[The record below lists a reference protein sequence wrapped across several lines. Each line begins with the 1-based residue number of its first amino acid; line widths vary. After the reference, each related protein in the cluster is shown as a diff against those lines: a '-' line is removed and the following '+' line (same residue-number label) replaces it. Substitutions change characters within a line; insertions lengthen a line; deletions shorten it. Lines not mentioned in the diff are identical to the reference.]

1 MRRLHFTIALWIA
14 LVGSFA
20 VAGADRPN
28 VLFIS
33 VDDMNDWVGALGYP
47 GVETPNIDRLARKGL
62 LFTNAHA
69 PSPKCNPSRTA
80 ILSGLGPA
88 TTGIYDNSEWWKPN
102 YPEMVT
108 LPRYF
113 KEHGYYVAGGG
124 KVFHHMPGF
133 NPPESWNEYFQ
144 LVTDLRSSGFLIPFR
159 QPRHRTSF
167 DWGPVDKDDFEM
179 GDGHTVRWAVE
190 FLKRKHSRP
199 FFLAVGLFQPHL
211 PFYAPRHYFA
221 RYPLGS
227 VRVPLDKPG
236 DLDDV
241 PAAGRKMARF
251 RTDDLELIQKHHGMP
266 HIVQSYLACIS
277 HADSLVGVLMD
288 ALEAAGCADHT
299 IIVFWSDHGYHFGEK
314 HHFAKNTLW
323 ERSSHVPFIWV
334 VPGVTRRGTR
344 SSRPVSLIDIYPTL
358 IELCGLPPKHDL
370 EGVSLKPLLQEPA
383 RRWDRP
389 AVMTFQRGN
398 HAVRSERWR
407 YIRYADGAEEL
418 YDHRRDPNEWN
429 NLAGQAEFEPVKRQL
444 AKWLPKTNAPKAR
457 KKSAFIFDEKT
468 YTWRLKK

>member
-80 ILSGLGPA
+80 ILSGLRPA

-167 DWGPVDKDDFEM
+167 DWGPVDKDDF
-179 GDGHTVRWAVE
+179 
-190 FLKRKHSRP
+190 
-199 FFLAVGLFQPHL
+199 
-211 PFYAPRHYFA
+211 
-221 RYPLGS
+221 
-227 VRVPLDKPG
+227 
-236 DLDDV
+236 
-241 PAAGRKMARF
+241 PAA
-251 RTDDLELIQKHHGMP
+251 
-266 HIVQSYLACIS
+266 
-277 HADSLVGVLMD
+277 
-288 ALEAAGCADHT
+288 
-299 IIVFWSDHGYHFGEK
+299 
-314 HHFAKNTLW
+314 
-323 ERSSHVPFIWV
+323 
-334 VPGVTRRGTR
+334 
-344 SSRPVSLIDIYPTL
+344 
-358 IELCGLPPKHDL
+358 
-370 EGVSLKPLLQEPA
+370 
-383 RRWDRP
+383 
-389 AVMTFQRGN
+389 
-398 HAVRSERWR
+398 RWR
-407 YIRYADGAEEL
+407 
-418 YDHRRDPNEWN
+418 
-429 NLAGQAEFEPVKRQL
+429 VS
-444 AKWLPKTNAPKAR
+444 APTT
-457 KKSAFIFDEKT
+457 SN
-468 YTWRLKK
+468 

>member
-1 MRRLHFTIALWIA
+1 
-14 LVGSFA
+14 
-20 VAGADRPN
+20 
-28 VLFIS
+28 
-33 VDDMNDWVGALGYP
+33 
-47 GVETPNIDRLARKGL
+47 
-62 LFTNAHA
+62 
-69 PSPKCNPSRTA
+69 
-80 ILSGLGPA
+80 
-88 TTGIYDNSEWWKPN
+88 
-102 YPEMVT
+102 
-108 LPRYF
+108 
-113 KEHGYYVAGGG
+113 
-124 KVFHHMPGF
+124 
-133 NPPESWNEYFQ
+133 
-144 LVTDLRSSGFLIPFR
+144 
-159 QPRHRTSF
+159 
-167 DWGPVDKDDFEM
+167 
-179 GDGHTVRWAVE
+179 
-190 FLKRKHSRP
+190 
-199 FFLAVGLFQPHL
+199 
-211 PFYAPRHYFA
+211 
-221 RYPLGS
+221 
-227 VRVPLDKPG
+227 
-236 DLDDV
+236 
-241 PAAGRKMARF
+241 MARF

-314 HHFAKNTLW
+314 HHFAKDTLW

-370 EGVSLKPLLQEPA
+370 EGVSLKPLLQDPA

-444 AKWLPKTNAPKAR
+444 AKWLRRRAR
-457 KKSAFIFDEKT
+457 SPPLFLMRRPT
-468 YTWRLKK
+468 PGG